1 MSIYPKNRWKSMNI
15 ANIDGESLHIL
26 WITWEILMKFSE
38 KMWLMIILNVT
49 ENQGFNDLED
59 AFLEEP
65 QGAGNQFDTQQPF

>member
-1 MSIYPKNRWKSMNI
+1 
-15 ANIDGESLHIL
+15 
-26 WITWEILMKFSE
+26 
-38 KMWLMIILNVT
+38 MIILNVT

>member
-1 MSIYPKNRWKSMNI
+1 MNI

-65 QGAGNQFDTQQPF
+65 QRAGNQFDTQQPF